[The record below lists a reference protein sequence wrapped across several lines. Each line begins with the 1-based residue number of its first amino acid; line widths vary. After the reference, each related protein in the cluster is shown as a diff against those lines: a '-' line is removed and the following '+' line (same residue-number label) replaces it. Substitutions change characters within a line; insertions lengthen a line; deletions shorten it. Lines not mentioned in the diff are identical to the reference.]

1 MGISG
6 TEVSKNATDIIL
18 TDDSFS
24 TIVEG
29 IKWEEVYMRT
39 FKDLYSFSLL

>member
-1 MGISG
+1 MQP
-6 TEVSKNATDIIL
+6 DIIL

-29 IKWEEVYMRT
+29 IKWGRGIYENFQKIYTVPG
-39 FKDLYSFSLL
+39 SV